1 MVEELFKH
9 RMTLKFQLFKIFL
22 NNHDW
27 FMIRHEH
34 FNTYMEWKFKSL
46 RIWPSEKS
54 IEREF
59 RLRHFWKF
67 FWDNHQK
74 SFWDSRQMFT
84 LNHPV
89 HHNVIAEKIHLNNFR
104 DWLRAELHSSQNK
117 GWNRQVPCSNKF
129 LLANRCARDG
139 AKLFHCVR
147 LQYQKRCLDWI
158 YLILKVSHNAIEIG
172 IRWLTLSL

>member
-1 MVEELFKH
+1 MTNGYERIIDLS
-9 RMTLKFQLFKIFL
+9 RMLVLTYKKLLSIACWRILTFGQHVTYFL
-22 NNHDW
+22 NNDDW

-67 FWDNHQK
+67 FWDNNQK

-89 HHNVIAEKIHLNNFR
+89 HHNDKSIATIIRN
-104 DWLRAELHSSQNK
+104 DWLRNSFTRIRNK
-117 GWNRQVPCSNKF
+117 GWYQQVVVNSKSS
-129 LLANRCARDG
+129 
-139 AKLFHCVR
+139 K
-147 LQYQKRCLDWI
+147 K
-158 YLILKVSHNAIEIG
+158 S
-172 IRWLTLSL
+172 RWQSPVDAQ

>member
-1 MVEELFKH
+1 MVTKESKINRECWLLLIRNYDQYFVEEFSHSGSTWL
-9 RMTLKFQLFKIFL
+9 IENFL
-22 NNHDW
+22 NNDDW

-67 FWDNHQK
+67 FWDNNQK
-74 SFWDSRQMFT
+74 SFWDSCQMFT

-89 HHNVIAEKIHLNNFR
+89 HHNDKSIAIVIRNDGFWNRFTRVPTSCCHEKIEKKTQLMVEN
-104 DWLRAELHSSQNK
+104 S
-117 GWNRQVPCSNKF
+117 P
-129 LLANRCARDG
+129 
-139 AKLFHCVR
+139 
-147 LQYQKRCLDWI
+147 
-158 YLILKVSHNAIEIG
+158 
-172 IRWLTLSL
+172 